1 MTGNSSGSPGN
12 HPHSDRPNWQS
23 AESIDEYLR
32 NCQEG
37 LERFSDRRAAK
48 IMGISRTSLWR
59 WQLMATIPED
69 LFERLLSQ
77 SDHCPST
84 KELANV
90 ARALQGKGVGFDAE
104 ISGYDREVLRV
115 RGRWRPSTAR
125 VVKDWLETAR
135 QDD

>member
-90 ARALQGKGVGFDAE
+90 ARALQGEGDSFDVETCPHCGGVVR
-104 ISGYDREVLRV
+104 I
-115 RGRWRPSTAR
+115 RGRWRASTAK
-125 VVKDWLETAR
+125 VVNDWLKTAG